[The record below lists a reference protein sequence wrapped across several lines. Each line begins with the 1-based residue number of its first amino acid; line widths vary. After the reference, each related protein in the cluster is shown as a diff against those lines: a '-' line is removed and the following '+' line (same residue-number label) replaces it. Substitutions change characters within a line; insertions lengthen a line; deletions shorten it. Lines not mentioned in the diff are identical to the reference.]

1 MAKYDYMKL
10 ARKKSWTE
18 KELMAFKKFISQDNQ
33 AAKDA
38 LEEFE
43 NNELIYDGIGIGLS
57 IDQVKKGFK
66 YLYNL
71 GFTPTGKERSNSP
84 FGYREEYIVKN
95 PKEIRIIDFYRPS
108 FFSGFRVPLYEASG
122 GKAGDMDYMEYYV
135 SGGQISIVG

>member
-1 MAKYDYMKL
+1 MAKYDYMKM

-38 LEEFE
+38 LEEFQ
-43 NNELIYDGIGIGLS
+43 NNELIYDGEGIGLS
-57 IDQVKKGFK
+57 QDQVKKGFK

-95 PKEIRIIDFYRPS
+95 PVSIEIIDFYRPS
-108 FFSGFRVPLYEASG
+108 FFSDFRVPLYQATG
-122 GKAGDMDYMEYYV
+122 GKKGDMSSMDYYV
-135 SGGQISIVG
+135 SGGQINIIG